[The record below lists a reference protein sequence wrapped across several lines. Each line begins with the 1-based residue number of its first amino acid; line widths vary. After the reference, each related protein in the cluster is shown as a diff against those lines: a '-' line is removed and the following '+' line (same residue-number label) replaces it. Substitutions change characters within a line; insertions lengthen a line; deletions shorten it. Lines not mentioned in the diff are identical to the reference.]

1 MSLKS
6 IVSIFALSLLLVACA
21 GPVSTIII
29 TDNPAISAPTAN
41 VLTPYPEPAVIISVP
56 TLSAYP
62 EPSTP
67 SPSTPLIPPSG
78 YEPQPGDE
86 NLKRSQVFLELA
98 SSKLV
103 VNGTGP
109 LEVSVI
115 LNGNLPDPCH
125 QLRVVV
131 MGANEN
137 NSINLEVYSLA
148 ESGKAC
154 ITVLEPFE
162 VSIPLGSYSDGHIL
176 VYVNHEVLG
185 EFGTGYEPQPG
196 DDQLTRDEVS
206 LDMNRSKLVTSDTQ
220 PVQLSAMIK
229 GTLPD
234 PCHQLRAVLSGPD
247 ENNAIYLE
255 VYSLVDTSIACITV
269 LKPFEATIPLGSVS
283 SGHFTV
289 VVNGQIL
296 GDFDG

>member
-1 MSLKS
+1 MSLKNV
-6 IVSIFALSLLLVACA
+6 VSILALTLLLVACV
-21 GPVSTIII
+21 GPVATVII
-29 TDNPAISAPTAN
+29 TDGPAISAPPSN

-56 TLSAYP
+56 TTSAYP

-67 SPSTPLIPPSG
+67 VPSTPLIPPSG

-86 NLKRSQVFLELA
+86 NLKRSQVFLDLA

-154 ITVLEPFE
+154 ITVLKPFE
-162 VSIPLGSYSDGHIL
+162 VSIPLGSFSGGHIL
-176 VYVNHEVLG
+176 VYVNDEVLG
-185 EFGTGYEPQPG
+185 EFGISYEPQPG
-196 DDQLTRDEVS
+196 DNQLTRAEVS
-206 LDMNRSKLVTSDTQ
+206 LDINSSKLVTSETQ
-220 PVQLSAMIK
+220 PVQLSAIIK

-234 PCHQLRAVLSGPD
+234 PCHQLRASVTGPD
-247 ENNAIYLE
+247 ENNAISLE
-255 VYSLVDTSIACITV
+255 VYSLVDSSVACITV

-289 VVNGQIL
+289 YVNGQIL